1 MDAPPSL
8 VRLAVG
14 GLLLDPRAY
23 RVQRDDPAGLRRGLV
38 LVLLIGLLVGLAAL
52 IGDLGEYFTQ
62 PNPAVVSRT
71 IYDGLTAMPWYKQA
85 VQANPEFATLL
96 ESVFASPGGFSL
108 TPTPLA
114 SLFGLL
120 LTPVLGAIGW
130 FVGGAFVHVAARA
143 FGGAGRFGQTL
154 ATTALAS
161 SASLLGLVQVVP
173 YAELIPA
180 SLLVASGLLSLLAT
194 YVAVRETHGLPP
206 WRSFWAVLV
215 GPLLVGVLLLSLY
228 CCVVFVF
235 AGALGGLTQG
245 GAR

>member
-8 VRLAVG
+8 VQLALG

-23 RVQRDDPAGLRRGLV
+23 RAQRDNPAGLRRGLV

-62 PNPAVVSRT
+62 ADPQVVSRT
-71 IYDGLTAMPWYKQA
+71 IYEGLVAMPWYEQV
-85 VQANPEFATLL
+85 VQVNPEFATTL
-96 ESVFASPGGFSL
+96 ESLFASPGGFSL

-120 LTPVLGAIGW
+120 LTPIFSVIGW
-130 FVGGAFVHVAARA
+130 FIGGSFVHLAARA
-143 FGGAGRFGQTL
+143 FGGAGAFGQTL

-173 YAELIPA
+173 YAEMIPG
-180 SLLVASGLLSLLAT
+180 SLLIASGLLSLLGT

-215 GPLLVGVLLLSLY
+215 GPLLLSVLLLSLY

-235 AGALGGLTQG
+235 AGALGGLLQG
-245 GAR
+245 GA